1 MKGKR
6 SHTGER
12 GQRSFQLWS
21 KSREAQGF
29 GMALPDHT
37 SLTVNS
43 PAWWKL
49 KTSGNSW
56 GIAGFQSDRNNC
68 MLETPLRKPDL
79 KTVGAWT
86 HHRQMVPCLGWIIA
100 YWKHC
105 EINWSCACSNLYS
118 WPMGKNLVL
127 DPSDSIKQE
136 LLHPPTEGKLK
147 NVAIKLLKKKLFFF
161 FNENWDEN
169 REEVL
174 WISSLLAKNS

>member
-12 GQRSFQLWS
+12 GQRSFQLWGE
-21 KSREAQGF
+21 SREAQGS

-56 GIAGFQSDRNNC
+56 GIAGFQCDRNNC

-86 HHRQMVPCLGWIIA
+86 HHRQMVPRLGWIIA

-118 WPMGKNLVL
+118 WPMGKKLVL
-127 DPSDSIKQE
+127 DPSGSIKQE
-136 LLHPPTEGKLK
+136 LLHPSTEGKLK
-147 NVAIKLLKKKLFFF
+147 DVAIKLLKKKSFLFFQWKLRWEQGGSPM
-161 FNENWDEN
+161 N
-169 REEVL
+169 
-174 WISSLLAKNS
+174 LLTVSKK